1 MMDQLIKKYDMV
13 NHILSQF
20 TRRLRQFLSLW
31 VQRSKTVDDLRAEA
45 GLHAEEVVR
54 QLLDAYCLENPEF
67 RVIHNGKFEFN
78 IHTGKPTRLEI
89 DHLLITDKTIFII
102 ETKYKSGEIT
112 ALEFESRWSI
122 KNGDDL
128 STMANALK
136 QAKRQN
142 SILKKHFD
150 TNIPIVPLV
159 AIVGNTTLKRHNIH
173 HVCVPEQL
181 PSLIS
186 MFNLYRQSC
195 IDISATFARLRTHL
209 YA

>member
-1 MMDQLIKKYDMV
+1 MIHHTVLTVKKLFFQ
-13 NHILSQF
+13 ILSGWTQ
-20 TRRLRQFLSLW
+20 QS
-31 VQRSKTVDDLRAEA
+31 SSVDDLRAEA

-54 QLLDAYCLENPEF
+54 QLLDAYCLANPEC

-78 IHTGKPTRLEI
+78 VHTAKPTRLEI

-112 ALEFESRWSI
+112 ALEFEPRWAI
-122 KNGDDL
+122 RNGSDM
-128 STMANALK
+128 STIANALK
-136 QAKRQN
+136 QAKRQH
-142 SILKKHFD
+142 SILKRHFD
-150 TNIPIVPLV
+150 ENLPIVPLV

-195 IDISATFARLRTHL
+195 VDIATTFARLRSHL
-209 YA
+209 YV